1 MRSWRRR
8 WVLAALAGCLAAVWL
23 AARLPGCCRCWRCE
37 GQDSGRQLCCAQAVE
52 QQRWCSYRHAR
63 EAAQSHVTPTP
74 AEAQLLHMSL
84 SEQMGRLTKGLWLV
98 WEYEGDKTL
107 AYYLKRR

>member
-1 MRSWRRR
+1 VMT
-8 WVLAALAGCLAAVWL
+8 ALAGVRVEVGVS
-23 AARLPGCCRCWRCE
+23 ARRPGRCRCWSRE
-37 GQDSGRQLCCAQAVE
+37 GQDIGRQFCCAQAVE